1 MLKEFRKQFPEVILG
16 LSDHTP
22 GHTTVLGAV
31 TLGARVI
38 EKHFT
43 DSCAREGPDHK
54 FAMDPQAWRQM
65 VEATRELEYA
75 LGDGVKRVEENELET
90 SVLQRRCLRAT
101 KTLSKG
107 DKIGVGDFVPLR
119 PCVENAMGPSD
130 ELNVVGMQLTKA
142 FVKGQELKWEDVKTA
157 S

>member
-1 MLKEFRKQFPEVILG
+1 
-16 LSDHTP
+16 
-22 GHTTVLGAV
+22 
-31 TLGARVI
+31 
-38 EKHFT
+38 
-43 DSCAREGPDHK
+43 
-54 FAMDPQAWRQM
+54 M

-107 DKIGVGDFVPLR
+107 DKIGVGDFLPLR
-119 PCVENAMGPSD
+119 PCVENAIRPSD